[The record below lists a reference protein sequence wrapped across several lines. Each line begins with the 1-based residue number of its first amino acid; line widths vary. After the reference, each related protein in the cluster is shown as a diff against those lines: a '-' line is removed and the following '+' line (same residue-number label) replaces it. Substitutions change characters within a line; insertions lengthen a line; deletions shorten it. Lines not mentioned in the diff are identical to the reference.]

1 MKLSNMK
8 LLTTFCLA
16 TTLFMT
22 GCAIVQT
29 APMAIPSI
37 EKSSSVVIED
47 LRPASEG
54 KDELFSSFV
63 FSEAYGISRFAER
76 DANPT
81 GMRLLSHRAYETFPE
96 LNKSAFK
103 VHHFV
108 SYINAAAAYRK
119 IAAGAA
125 LGSIAAQGGN
135 FATGAQAG
143 SNAAGARLSDKADS
157 AIAKAGEVFTT
168 QIDGT
173 IFQKTADKEHQRAFY
188 TQTENPSKATAL
200 RVIYIETEILG
211 KRIASRSIV
220 PPLTGKPQVTHAEV
234 LDICI
239 AKHLALYKNN

>member
-1 MKLSNMK
+1 MKLQQIKM
-8 LLTTFCLA
+8 LTTFCLA
-16 TTLFMT
+16 TALFMT
-22 GCAIVQT
+22 GCASVQT
-29 APMAIPSI
+29 NETSISGI
-37 EKSSSVVIED
+37 EKSSNVVIED
-47 LRPASEG
+47 LRPVSET

-81 GMRLLSHRAYETFPE
+81 GMRLLSHRAYEAFPE

-108 SYINAAAAYRK
+108 SYFNAAAAYRR

-125 LGSIAAQGGN
+125 LSSMTGQSGN
-135 FATGAQAG
+135 FAIGAQAG

-168 QIDGT
+168 QIDGSVFKNT
-173 IFQKTADKEHQRAFY
+173 VDKEHQRAFY
-188 TQTENPSKATAL
+188 TQAENPSKATAL

-211 KRIASRSIV
+211 KRIASRSLV

-239 AKHLALYKNN
+239 ANHLALYKNN

>member
-1 MKLSNMK
+1 MKPQHMK
-8 LLTTFCLA
+8 LLTTLCLA

-22 GCAIVQT
+22 GCATVQT
-29 APMAIPSI
+29 APMTIPGI

-47 LRPASEG
+47 LRPVSET

-76 DANPT
+76 DSNPT
-81 GMRLLSHRAYETFPE
+81 GMRLLSHRAYEAFPE

-108 SYINAAAAYRK
+108 SYFNATAMYRK
-119 IAAGAA
+119 IAAGVA
-125 LGSIAAQGGN
+125 LNSMTGQGGN
-135 FATGAQAG
+135 FAIGAQAG
-143 SNAAGARLSDKADS
+143 SNAAGSRLSDKADI
-157 AIAKAGEVFTT
+157 ATAKAGEVFTT
-168 QIDGT
+168 QIDGS

-188 TQTENPSKATAL
+188 TQAENPSKASAL

-211 KRIASRSIV
+211 KRIATRSIV
-220 PPLTGKPQVTHAEV
+220 PPLTNKPQVTHAEV

-239 AKHLALYKNN
+239 ANHLALYKKS